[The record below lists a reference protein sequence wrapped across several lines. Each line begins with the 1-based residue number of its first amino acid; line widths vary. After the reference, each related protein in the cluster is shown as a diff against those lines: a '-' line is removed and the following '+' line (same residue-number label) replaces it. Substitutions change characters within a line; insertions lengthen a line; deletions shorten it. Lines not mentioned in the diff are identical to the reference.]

1 MNPITRTLAM
11 PLLAI
16 ALQPAFAAQAG
27 AWAVRVHDPAS
38 SALACRVAAAIADHA
53 GSAPSPWTQR

>member
-1 MNPITRTLAM
+1 
-11 PLLAI
+11 
-16 ALQPAFAAQAG
+16 

-38 SALACRVAAAIADHA
+38 SALACRVAGAIADHS